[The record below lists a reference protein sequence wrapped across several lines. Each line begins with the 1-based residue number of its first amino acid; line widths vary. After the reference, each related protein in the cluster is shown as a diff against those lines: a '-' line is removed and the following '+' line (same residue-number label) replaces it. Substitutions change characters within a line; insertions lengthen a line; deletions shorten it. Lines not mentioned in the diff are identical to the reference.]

1 MESAKS
7 LSDLSVAEDAI
18 RCKLQAV
25 SDMEETEREIYK
37 KVREESSWEL
47 QGGEED
53 VRKDVRKAVELSRM
67 GRVLG
72 IVMGSNGEAY
82 TAGMPVGLE

>member
-47 QGGEED
+47 QGGEE
-53 VRKDVRKAVELSRM
+53 E
-67 GRVLG
+67 GRE
-72 IVMGSNGEAY
+72 GEG
-82 TAGMPVGLE
+82 TRERDTRNSTG